1 MRVIRVDESYL
12 IIFYSFLIHAIVDG
26 LHYCFGIIVTELIKR
41 RNFSGESIAIVS
53 VLFSTSWNLLT
64 FISSGLHRMYGC
76 RLPVMLGGAI
86 LCAGYVAA
94 ALTNQDVVSTAVFLG
109 LLLGFGMTLSYT
121 PIYIVA
127 NTYYRKWRQM
137 ANGIIM
143 SGSAVGLVA
152 SAPFSHWLLQQYGI
166 PGTLMILGGCALQV
180 VVLVALIPP
189 LSHETIQNQ
198 ITEEEAVRN
207 QPEITKEEAVPNQP
221 EITKEEAVPNQP
233 EITKEEAVPNQSY
246 IKQSGKRT
254 QNIRMVFKS
263 IRHKLFHTFI
273 AIDLF
278 KNWRYTFCVL
288 ASFFVQ
294 SAINYTV
301 YTFLPHLIIQAGHSK
316 KLSWQPITVIAV
328 TNCVAKLTMGISN
341 NTSFVISITFAFSA
355 LVLGFCTSILPLVS
369 DFYWLVCVIAGL
381 FGLGKGLYYALRGPV
396 LAETVAE
403 EDIDRAIGTCLSCT
417 GLSPII
423 TYLVLGKLYDIT
435 GTYTWTFLLS
445 GSQAILAGMFLL
457 TIACS
462 IFIRQANNMGN
473 ILYLITVKS

>member
-1 MRVIRVDESYL
+1 MDESYL
-12 IIFYSFLIHAIVDG
+12 IILYSFLIHAIVDG
-26 LHYCFGIIVTELIKR
+26 LHYCFGIIVTELIER

-109 LLLGFGMTLSYT
+109 LFLGFGMTLSYT

-180 VVLVALIPP
+180 IVLVALIPP

-207 QPEITKEEAVPNQP
+207 QPEITKEEAVPNQ
-221 EITKEEAVPNQP
+221 
-233 EITKEEAVPNQSY
+233 SY

-254 QNIRMVFKS
+254 QNIRKVFKS
-263 IRHKLFHTFI
+263 IR
-273 AIDLF
+273 
-278 KNWRYTFCVL
+278 
-288 ASFFVQ
+288 Q
-294 SAINYTV
+294 SYFT
-301 YTFLPHLIIQAGHSK
+301 
-316 KLSWQPITVIAV
+316 
-328 TNCVAKLTMGISN
+328 
-341 NTSFVISITFAFSA
+341 
-355 LVLGFCTSILPLVS
+355 
-369 DFYWLVCVIAGL
+369 
-381 FGLGKGLYYALRGPV
+381 
-396 LAETVAE
+396 
-403 EDIDRAIGTCLSCT
+403 
-417 GLSPII
+417 
-423 TYLVLGKLYDIT
+423 
-435 GTYTWTFLLS
+435 LL
-445 GSQAILAGMFLL
+445 
-457 TIACS
+457 
-462 IFIRQANNMGN
+462 
-473 ILYLITVKS
+473 

>member
-12 IIFYSFLIHAIVDG
+12 IILYSFLIHAIVDG
-26 LHYCFGIIVTELIKR
+26 LHYCFGIIVTELIER

-109 LLLGFGMTLSYT
+109 LLSGFGMTLSYT

-207 QPEITKEEAVPNQP
+207 QPEITKEEAVPNQ
-221 EITKEEAVPNQP
+221 
-233 EITKEEAVPNQSY
+233 SY

-294 SAINYTV
+294 SAINSTV
-301 YTFLPHLIIQAGHSK
+301 YTFLPHLIIQAGHSN

>member
-12 IIFYSFLIHAIVDG
+12 IILYSFLIHAIVDG
-26 LHYCFGIIVTELIKR
+26 LHYCFGIIVRELIER

-207 QPEITKEEAVPNQP
+207 QPEITKEEAVPNQ
-221 EITKEEAVPNQP
+221 
-233 EITKEEAVPNQSY
+233 SY

-301 YTFLPHLIIQAGHSK
+301 YTFLPHLIIQAGHSN

-462 IFIRQANNMGN
+462 IFIGQANNMGN
-473 ILYLITVKS
+473 ILNLITVKS